1 MAKKQFEK
9 VVSPVVTAAY
19 AWLSK
24 PDEGQQY
31 SDGKFKVTLVL
42 DKKDPAIEKFIEE
55 LTAKSEAAAKGEWE
69 KVPKALRYPFV
80 DGDDND
86 DKEEFHGKYKITAKS
101 KFKPGCVDSKRV
113 SLPEGEEPRSGD
125 LIRASLVLIPYKA
138 SGAYGVTCQL
148 RNVQL
153 VEKRNGG
160 SSGANDDFDEIDGYI
175 VPEKVSEND
184 EDGDF

>member
-1 MAKKQFEK
+1 MSKKQFEK

-31 SDGKFKVTLVL
+31 SDGKYKVTLVL
-42 DKKDPAIEKFIEE
+42 DKDDDVTQTFIDQLTEK
-55 LTAKSEAAAKGEWE
+55 SDAAATAEWG
-69 KVPKALRYPFV
+69 KVPKNLRYPFV
-80 DGDDND
+80 DGDDGE
-86 DKEEFHGKYKITAKS
+86 KEEFTGKFKITAKS
-101 KFKPGCVDSKRV
+101 KFKPGCVDSAK
-113 SLPEGEEPRSGD
+113 SALPEGQEPRSGD

-138 SGAYGVTCQL
+138 SGTPGVTCQL
-148 RNVQL
+148 RNIQL

-160 SSGANDDFDEIDGYI
+160 SGGGDDFDIVEGGFIANESGDVDDG
-175 VPEKVSEND
+175 